1 MENPKSISDCVE
13 AVKSQQLHI
22 NVLVNNAGVSMVHT
36 YIESPTGVEKT
47 CQTNYLGIGPVHGA
61 DDPPP
66 GVPLFSA
73 LLA

>member
-36 YIESPTGVEKT
+36 YIVSPTGVEKT
-47 CQTNYLGIGPVHGA
+47 CQTNYLGLVQFTELMT
-61 DDPPP
+61 
-66 GVPLFSA
+66 PLLEYRCSPHH
-73 LLA
+73 